1 MQRKRLEGPNGTI
14 GKKHKQCFIA
24 RQAQII
30 INGICLNLN
39 QILMIRKSKIQSSQR
54 TIHNF
59 KRWSKILKIGHKE
72 EDVIVKL
79 LKN

>member
-1 MQRKRLEGPNGTI
+1 MQKKKSEEQNGTI
-14 GKKHKQCFIA
+14 GKKLRQCFIA
-24 RQAQII
+24 RQVQII

-39 QILMIRKSKIQSSQR
+39 QILMIKKSKSRSSQR
-54 TIHNF
+54 MIHNF
-59 KRWSKILKIGHKE
+59 KQWSKISKIGHKE